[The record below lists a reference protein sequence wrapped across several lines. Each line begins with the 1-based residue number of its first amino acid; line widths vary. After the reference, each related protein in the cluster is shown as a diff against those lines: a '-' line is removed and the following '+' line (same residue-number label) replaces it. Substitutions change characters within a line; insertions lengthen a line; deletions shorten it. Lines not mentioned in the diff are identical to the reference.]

1 MTSDSRPTMAT
12 PTPVNAPADEATK
25 TPGSDETTAPALS
38 GASPVPHPHRTRQ
51 IVSVV
56 LILAGF
62 ILLIVTLRAQNL
74 GLAPT
79 EGASWTQVTTGVLG
93 TILLVGGLA
102 LIVQAFEVSD
112 EPPGV
117 E

>member
-1 MTSDSRPTMAT
+1 M
-12 PTPVNAPADEATK
+12 
-25 TPGSDETTAPALS
+25 PGSAERTAPALNR
-38 GASPVPHPHRTRQ
+38 AAPVSRLRRTRQ
-51 IVSVV
+51 IVSVA

-62 ILLIVTLRAQNL
+62 VLLIVTLRAQDL

-79 EGASWTQVTTGVLG
+79 DGASWTQVTTGVLG

-112 EPPGV
+112 EPPSGT
-117 E
+117 

>member
-1 MTSDSRPTMAT
+1 M
-12 PTPVNAPADEATK
+12 
-25 TPGSDETTAPALS
+25 PGSAERTAPALNRV
-38 GASPVPHPHRTRQ
+38 APVSRLRRTRQ
-51 IVSVV
+51 IVSVA

-62 ILLIVTLRAQNL
+62 VLLIVTLRAKDL

-79 EGASWTQVTTGVLG
+79 DGASWTQVTTGVLG

-112 EPPGV
+112 EPPSGT
-117 E
+117 